1 MRNRQDAARGTPG
14 TDVKKK
20 KGRAHSRPP
29 NPTLPKLCCDFDI
42 IFLTKLTA
50 LLDVVFIVQ
59 EVGGFT
65 ILQRMLDRQAKSVLT
80 VDALELMRKPDML
93 ERSVNSDLA
102 VNLVGDAS
110 GGERRIKCQFHCSS
124 KIT

>member
-29 NPTLPKLCCDFDI
+29 NPTLPKLCCDFYVV
-42 IFLTKLTA
+42 FSTKLTA
-50 LLDVVFIVQ
+50 FFDVTFIVQ

-65 ILQRMLDRQAKSVLT
+65 ILQRMLDRQAKSGLT
-80 VDALELMRKPDML
+80 VDALELMRKLDML

-102 VNLVGDAS
+102 FDLVGDAG
-110 GGERRIKCQFHCSS
+110 GGEGRIKCQFHCSS